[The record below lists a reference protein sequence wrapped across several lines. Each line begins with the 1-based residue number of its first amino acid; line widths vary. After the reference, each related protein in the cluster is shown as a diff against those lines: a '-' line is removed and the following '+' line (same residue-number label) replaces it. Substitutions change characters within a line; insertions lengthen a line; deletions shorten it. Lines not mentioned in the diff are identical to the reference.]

1 MKEADR
7 GLYLI
12 KKKIKILEKQ
22 KTDKENKDDEITK
35 DIDYIANIG
44 LLLDPTETLN
54 LLPDQHKK
62 DYWFYMPNRLIQAA
76 TILFLFLSTIINV
89 FQTSDLHIKENTI
102 PDKIQNYSV
111 VTSEKKVYEDLIND
125 INILEHYKYKMNVDE
140 TNSKNI
146 ISLLKYVSNTVP
158 KEFKVTELRVDEP
171 KYIDSPKSS
180 PYADASLSIYV
191 GGFVKMNSSRSKK
204 ILNNFQDQI
213 EMSQH
218 FKEIQI
224 SEQSGGKKSRTV
236 YEINLL
242 L

>member
-1 MKEADR
+1 M
-7 GLYLI
+7 
-12 KKKIKILEKQ
+12 Q
-22 KTDKENKDDEITK
+22 V
-35 DIDYIANIG
+35 
-44 LLLDPTETLN
+44 
-54 LLPDQHKK
+54 
-62 DYWFYMPNRLIQAA
+62 A
-76 TILFLFLSTIINV
+76 TILFLLLSTIINV

-102 PDKIQNYSV
+102 PDKIQNFSV
-111 VTSEKKVYEDLIND
+111 VTSEKKVYEDLLND
-125 INILEHYKYKMNVDE
+125 INILDHFRYKMNVDE

-158 KEFKVTELRVDEP
+158 KEFKVTELRVNEP

-180 PYADASLSIYV
+180 TYADASLSIYV

-213 EMSQH
+213 ELSKH
-218 FKEIQI
+218 FREIQI
-224 SEQSGGKKSRTV
+224 SEQSGAKKSKTV